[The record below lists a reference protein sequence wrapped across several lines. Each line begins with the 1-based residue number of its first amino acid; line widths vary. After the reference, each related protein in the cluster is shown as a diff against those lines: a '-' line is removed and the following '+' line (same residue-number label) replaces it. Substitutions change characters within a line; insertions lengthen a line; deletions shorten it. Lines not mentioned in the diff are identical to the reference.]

1 MKTVCVDPGHGGRDP
16 GATAGGSEEATIVL
30 DVCCRLRDILRGHVV
45 VVMTRDDDSFLDLRA
60 RSTLS
65 NLAEADVFLS
75 VHCNSAYNHMASG
88 WELFTSVGETQADRL
103 GELVSQHHAATFPDQ
118 VDRGQKEVNFS
129 VLRRTSAPA
138 ILVELGFLSN
148 DQERSWL
155 EQEDVRQGHAEYIAA
170 GILEFLGVSPKPTLT
185 IEERIARLERQ
196 AGLA

>member
-1 MKTVCVDPGHGGRDP
+1 MRTVCIDPGHGGRDP
-16 GATAGGSEEATIVL
+16 GATAGGIDEAIIVL
-30 DVCCRLRDILRGHVV
+30 DVCCRLWELLRGKVV
-45 VVMTRDDDSFLDLRA
+45 VVMTRKDDTYLDLRA
-60 RSTLS
+60 RSTTS
-65 NLAEADVFLS
+65 NLAEADVFCS
-75 VHCNSAYNHMASG
+75 VHCNSAHNQAASG

-103 GELVSQHHAATFPDQ
+103 GEMVSHHHAATFPDQ

-170 GILEFLGVSPKPTLT
+170 GILEFLGVSAKPTMT
-185 IEERIARLERQ
+185 IEERVARLERL

>member
-1 MKTVCVDPGHGGRDP
+1 
-16 GATAGGSEEATIVL
+16 
-30 DVCCRLRDILRGHVV
+30 
-45 VVMTRDDDSFLDLRA
+45 
-60 RSTLS
+60 
-65 NLAEADVFLS
+65 
-75 VHCNSAYNHMASG
+75 MAQG

-103 GELVSQHHAATFPDQ
+103 GACIAEHHHNRFPNQ
-118 VDRGQKEVNFS
+118 VNRGLKQVNFS
-129 VLRRTSAPA
+129 VLRRTSASA
-138 ILVELGFLSN
+138 VLVELGFLSN